1 MRRTAPVVLTLS
13 LCLSLGAGAADDA
26 SKYNDTSRTNDAPK
40 PKATYE
46 SRDPKYVVKPL
57 DSMVVKVLD
66 LDEVNGTVV
75 VDPQGDISLQVVGR
89 LHAAGLE
96 LGQVE
101 ANLKEAL
108 KEYLRDPK
116 LTLGIN
122 VTESEETARERES
135 EVTVLGQMV
144 GPGVRRFNGK
154 KYLMDV
160 LAESGGQKPD
170 ASDIAEISRRVEQG
184 PLPLPGL
191 SVDPSKTYYIARINL
206 KTLNTPSGLPYNIE
220 IKSGDVIMVPRA
232 DVVYVMGAV
241 KKPGGYTFP
250 TKRTSSVLQL
260 LTLAEGFDKFASPSK
275 AYVMRL
281 KPGLDR
287 QEARVDVS
295 MILKGKIP
303 DVILEPNDVLVVPSS
318 TLKSVMSTYP
328 ATLTQLLTSMAV
340 YAVKP

>member
-1 MRRTAPVVLTLS
+1 MCKIPPLRVAAALL
-13 LCLSLGAGAADDA
+13 LAIGALAADDA
-26 SKYNDTSRTNDAPK
+26 PRAADGGKIKSS
-40 PKATYE
+40 YE

-57 DSMVVKVLD
+57 DSMVLRVLD

-75 VDPQGDISLQVVGR
+75 VDPQGDISLPVVGR

-101 ANLKEAL
+101 ENLRSAL

-116 LTLGIN
+116 LTLGVNTTVI
-122 VTESEETARERES
+122 EDGGPQF

-144 GPGVRRFNGK
+144 GPGVRRFTGK

-160 LAESGGQKPD
+160 LAEAGGPKPD

-184 PLPLPGL
+184 QLPLPGI
-191 SVDPSKTYYIARINL
+191 SVDPSKTYFVARINL

-220 IKSGDVIMVPRA
+220 IKPGDVIMVPRA

-250 TKRTSSVLQL
+250 TKQTSSVLQL
-260 LTLAEGFDKFASPSK
+260 LTLAEGFDKFASPAK

-287 QEARVDVS
+287 QEARVDIS
-295 MILKGKIP
+295 EIMKGKIP
-303 DVILEPNDVLVVPSS
+303 DVILEPNDVLVVPTSA
-318 TLKSVMSTYP
+318 LKSAMSTYP
-328 ATLTQLLTSMAV
+328 ATLTQMLTTMALYSV
-340 YAVKP
+340 HP